1 MGSLNRLFD
10 LAAKAL
16 DSSGSQAASGSQ
28 ASGNGRDWR
37 AMVRD
42 VAGAVSGEPRS
53 TTPPTASDSWTPPA
67 AASPA
72 PAVG

>member
-10 LAAKAL
+10 IAAKAL

-28 ASGNGRDWR
+28 TSGNGRDWR

-42 VAGAVSGEPRS
+42 VAGAVTGEPRS
-53 TTPPTASDSWTPPA
+53 ATPPTAPGRWTAPVPPT
-67 AASPA
+67 PA
-72 PAVG
+72 PGV